1 MEYIAASVRRK
12 RSDSESESQD
22 NTKKF
27 AASSDCS
34 YSPPPA
40 AKSGFKIN
48 RSFGKSQVD
57 GIDDE
62 DLSVSG
68 SEFLEECSPFIVDR
82 CMFSM
87 GSGDTEVNGHLDD
100 HDPFN
105 AKGPVSPAS
114 CKTVEGD
121 ASGCCAVVEIPS
133 PSLVSTSLVVG
144 NVSIPSGYYPWTSDF
159 DGEGCNNCENIFEKY
174 FQQLSTQEQSIIFNN
189 IDRPLLYGHDS
200 TLCPFFN
207 LRGQCRYCNK
217 PGTDLNNSGIIN
229 PELRTSGHLHWIID
243 SFEAGDPDCSC
254 CMECDYSTFM
264 KDKEGGDQLVALVE
278 LRLTAQVIPRFNTH

>member
-1 MEYIAASVRRK
+1 MGSQCPVDPVSTAEISTQTESSESATPELQEVSVQSEAAVLVVEPSMTGGHQVVESVEAVLPTSVSVPSLSCDGDTPIRTSLFSEDCIYSPQHEMEYIAASLRRK

-27 AASSDCS
+27 AASSDC

-68 SEFLEECSPFIVDR
+68 GEFLGECSPVIVDR
-82 CMFSM
+82 CVFSM
-87 GSGDTEVNGHLDD
+87 GSDDTEVNGHLDD

-121 ASGCCAVVEIPS
+121 TSGCC
-133 PSLVSTSLVVG
+133 
-144 NVSIPSGYYPWTSDF
+144 
-159 DGEGCNNCENIFEKY
+159 
-174 FQQLSTQEQSIIFNN
+174 
-189 IDRPLLYGHDS
+189 
-200 TLCPFFN
+200 
-207 LRGQCRYCNK
+207 
-217 PGTDLNNSGIIN
+217 
-229 PELRTSGHLHWIID
+229 
-243 SFEAGDPDCSC
+243 
-254 CMECDYSTFM
+254 
-264 KDKEGGDQLVALVE
+264 
-278 LRLTAQVIPRFNTH
+278 